1 MDTLRLTGE
10 CASGHGGPVPAGDVL
25 VRDGRLAN
33 AFVYVSDGLGGRTFA
48 VPDAPV
54 TIDQRGCLYAPRVI
68 GAQTCQPIRFVNSD
82 AFLHNVHGSPARSP
96 AWNFGMSVRGSER
109 TIRLEEP
116 EVMVGVRCD
125 VHPWMHAYIGVL
137 DHPYFAVT
145 GPDGRFTLAGVPSGD
160 LVVRAWHERFGARET
175 KVSLGAKETKDLTF
189 TYGGP
194 G

>member
-1 MDTLRLTGE
+1 
-10 CASGHGGPVPAGDVL
+10 VL
-25 VRDGRLAN
+25 VDNGRLAN

-54 TIDQRGCLYAPRVI
+54 TIDQRGCLYAPRVL

-82 AFLHNVHGSPARSP
+82 PFLHNVHGTPGRSP

-116 EVMVGVRCD
+116 EVMVQVRCD
-125 VHPWMHAYIGVL
+125 VHPWMRAYIGVL

-145 GPDGRFTLAGVPSGD
+145 GPDGRFTLADVPSGD
-160 LVVRAWHERFGARET
+160 LVVRAWHERFGVRET
-175 KVSLGAKETKDLTF
+175 KVSLGAKETKELTF